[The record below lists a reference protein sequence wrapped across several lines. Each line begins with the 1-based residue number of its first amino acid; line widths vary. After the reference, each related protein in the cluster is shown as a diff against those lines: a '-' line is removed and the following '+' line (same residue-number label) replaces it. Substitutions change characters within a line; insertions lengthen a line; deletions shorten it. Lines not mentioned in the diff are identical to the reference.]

1 MKEEMNPTVT
11 VGGVQL
17 GSFVIQHEVNYP
29 KLTQM
34 GLILIAA
41 FLGSKLIIVVFAA
54 LLASKP

>member
-1 MKEEMNPTVT
+1 MNPAVT